1 MKLGDNIRAL
11 IAARKLVK
19 RHSGEA
25 LGRITVSAGVAEF
38 RIGESLSTFV
48 QRADGALYGA
58 KREGRNRVVA
68 ATETN
73 AAAVTET
80 VLRS

>member
-1 MKLGDNIRAL
+1 
-11 IAARKLVK
+11 
-19 RHSGEA
+19 
-25 LGRITVSAGVAEF
+25 
-38 RIGESLSTFV
+38 V

-68 ATETN
+68 ATEALTLS
-73 AAAVTET
+73 ET